1 MTDISKEAVERCYFV
16 IKRGLYYGPNNRGYT
31 DRPILA
37 GLYAKAE
44 AEEMTHP
51 NGVSGPRDGMYYKH
65 MDDVGDADW
74 AMFRAQSARIEE
86 LEAQVAA
93 ARNEALREAAE
104 MCRRTTMEVPMKHQ
118 RGKLGGLYVA
128 GEAIGGGFH
137 EGMGYAD
144 AILALME
151 EPTND

>member
-1 MTDISKEAVERCYFV
+1 MTDISKEAVERLALV
-16 IKRGLYYGPNNRGYT
+16 IE
-31 DRPILA
+31 DRAP
-37 GLYAKAE
+37 YCTKYDQE
-44 AEEMTHP
+44 
-51 NGVSGPRDGMYYKH
+51 
-65 MDDVGDADW
+65 
-74 AMFRAQSARIEE
+74 RAALTLRALSARIEE

-118 RGKLGGLYVA
+118 RGKLGGLYAA
-128 GEAIGGGFH
+128 GEAFGDGFH